1 MSAASVLPFPP
12 QPPGDLL
19 AEIARRRTARLTALS
34 KAYARAVPI
43 ASDIDPDS
51 CLRRQVLEIVAW
63 QDKPLPGAE
72 LQARFEIGS
81 LLEREAIIA
90 LQTDGFEVVEQ
101 QTPFELVRRGTRE
114 PVLRGRT
121 DGKIRW
127 GSERIPL
134 EVKTMNANTFAQI
147 HTLEDFERYWWTRKY
162 PTQLQA
168 YLVGYEQSWGFIYL
182 TDCLGHWKP
191 IRMDLDYSMAER
203 IWSFAE
209 TIDDGVK
216 TYRKDGTLPA
226 YSTRPS
232 DCTHCDF
239 FGRTCNPPIIEAGA
253 RFLSDPELLADLER
267 REALITAG
275 AKRLDA
281 LDKSIKE
288 RLKLSLPVPAL
299 NEGETLEAYAARL
312 KELPASNAIAGRF
325 TVEIAPKFVRAEK
338 APRQARVDRVV
349 TIEALAP
356 EALPAVPPLDL
367 MESLKAS
374 LAQHRPPAA
383 THEEA

>member
-1 MSAASVLPFPP
+1 MSTASVLTFPP

-34 KAYARAVPI
+34 KAYARALPI
-43 ASDIDPDS
+43 ASDIDPES

-72 LQARFEIGS
+72 LQARFEVGN
-81 LLEREAIIA
+81 LVEREAIIA
-90 LQTDGFEVVEQ
+90 LQKDGFEVVEQ

-127 GSERIPL
+127 AAEKVPF
-134 EVKTMNANTFAQI
+134 EVKSMNPNIYGQI
-147 HTLEDFERYWWTRKY
+147 NTLEDFDRYFWTRKY
-162 PTQLQA
+162 PNQLQA
-168 YLVGYEQSWGFIYL
+168 YLVGYEHPWGFLYL

-191 IRMDLDYSMAER
+191 IRMDLDYAMAER

-209 TIDDGVK
+209 SIDDGVK
-216 TYRKDGTLPA
+216 AYRKDGTLPGF
-226 YSTRPS
+226 SERPS

-239 FGRTCNPPIIEAGA
+239 FGRTCNPSIIEPGA

-267 REALITAG
+267 REALIAAG
-275 AKRLDA
+275 AKKLDS

-288 RLKLSLPVPAL
+288 RLKLCLPVPPL
-299 NEGETLEAYAARL
+299 NPDETLEAYAARL

-349 TIEALAP
+349 TIEALTP
-356 EALPAVPPLDL
+356 EAPPATKPIDL
-367 MESLKAS
+367 MEALKAS
-374 LAQHRPPAA
+374 LAKGRPA
-383 THEEA
+383 TQEGA